1 MNDIIKQTTFWF
13 VVAHADQGHQK
24 RTVQLGA
31 HFEEVAEML
40 GALVSKDNQA
50 LALIR
55 EAENA
60 LVQLSEYLKENSKT
74 TRIYPH
80 SDNLLLD
87 SLCDQAVTLAGVAY
101 DYGYKFP
108 QALREVNRSNFSKFV
123 NGAPVF
129 DENGKIKKGP
139 DYTPPNLISYVN

>member
-1 MNDIIKQTTFWF
+1 MNDIIQQTTRWF
-13 VVAHADQGHQK
+13 EMAHGDAKVGK
-24 RTVQLGA
+24 RTVQLGV

-139 DYTPPNLISYVN
+139 DYTPPNLISYIN

>member
-1 MNDIIKQTTFWF
+1 MNDIIQQTTRWF
-13 VVAHADQGHQK
+13 ELAHGDAKGSK
-24 RTVQLGA
+24 RTVQLGV

-40 GALVSKDNQA
+40 GALVSKDDQA

-55 EAENA
+55 KAEDS
-60 LVQLSEYLKENSKT
+60 LVQLSEYLKKNSKT

-108 QALREVNRSNFSKFV
+108 QALHEVNRSNFSKFV

>member
-1 MNDIIKQTTFWF
+1 MNDIIQQTTRWF
-13 VVAHADQGHQK
+13 EMAHGDAKVGK
-24 RTVQLGA
+24 RTVQLGV

-55 EAENA
+55 EAENT

-74 TRIYPH
+74 THIYPH

-123 NGAPVF
+123 DGLPVF
-129 DENGKIKKGP
+129 NETGKVMKGAG
-139 DYTPPNLISYVN
+139 YTPPNLDAYIA

>member
-1 MNDIIKQTTFWF
+1 MNDIIQQTTRWF
-13 VVAHADQGHQK
+13 ELAHGDAKVGK
-24 RTVQLGA
+24 RTVQLGV

-40 GALVSKDNQA
+40 GALVSKDAKA

-55 EAENA
+55 EAEDT

-74 TRIYPH
+74 THIYPH

-87 SLCDQAVTLAGVAY
+87 ALCDQAVTLAGVAY

-123 NGAPVF
+123 DGMPVF
-129 DENGKIKKGP
+129 NESGKVMKGAG
-139 DYTPPNLISYVN
+139 YTPPNLDAYIA

>member
-1 MNDIIKQTTFWF
+1 MNDIITQTTHWF
-13 VVAHADQGHQK
+13 ELAHADQGHQK
-24 RTVQLGA
+24 RTVQLGV

-74 TRIYPH
+74 THIYQH

-108 QALREVNRSNFSKFV
+108 QALHEVNRSNFSKFV

-139 DYTPPNLISYVN
+139 DYTPPNLISYIN

>member
-1 MNDIIKQTTFWF
+1 MNDIIQQTTRWF
-13 VVAHADQGHQK
+13 EMAHGDAKVGK
-24 RTVQLGA
+24 RTVQLGV

-40 GALVSKDNQA
+40 GALVSKDDQA

-55 EAENA
+55 KAENT

-74 TRIYPH
+74 THIYPH

-87 SLCDQAVTLAGVAY
+87 ALCDQAVTLAGVAY

-123 NGAPVF
+123 DGLPVF
-129 DENGKIKKGP
+129 NETGKVMKGAG
-139 DYTPPNLISYVN
+139 YTPPNLDAYIA

>member
-24 RTVQLGA
+24 RTVQLGV
-31 HFEEVAEML
+31 HFEEVGEML
-40 GALVSKDNQA
+40 AAVKSEDKHAEVLLASAQA
-50 LALIR
+50 AMANLA
-55 EAENA
+55 
-60 LVQLSEYLKENSKT
+60 QYLKVNSKT
-74 TRIYPH
+74 VHIKADPI
-80 SDNLLLD
+80 LLLD
-87 SLCDQAVTLAGVAY
+87 SLCDQTVTAAGVAY
-101 DYGYKFP
+101 DFGFQFP

>member
-1 MNDIIKQTTFWF
+1 MNDIITQTTHWF
-13 VVAHADQGHQK
+13 ELAHADQGHQK
-24 RTVQLGA
+24 RTVQLGV

-139 DYTPPNLISYVN
+139 DYTPPNLVSYVN

>member
-1 MNDIIKQTTFWF
+1 MNDIITQTTHWF
-13 VVAHADQGHQK
+13 ELAHADQGHQK
-24 RTVQLGA
+24 RTVQLGV

-108 QALREVNRSNFSKFV
+108 QALHEVNRSNFSKFV

-139 DYTPPNLISYVN
+139 DYTPPNLISYIN

>member
-24 RTVQLGA
+24 RTAQLGV

-74 TRIYPH
+74 THIYPH

-123 NGAPVF
+123 DGLPVF
-129 DENGKIKKGP
+129 NETGKVMKGAG
-139 DYTPPNLISYVN
+139 YTPPNLDAYIA

>member
-1 MNDIIKQTTFWF
+1 MNDIIMQTTHWF
-13 VVAHADQGHQK
+13 ELAHADQGHQK
-24 RTVQLGA
+24 RTVQLGV

-139 DYTPPNLISYVN
+139 DYTSPNLISYVN